1 MNILYKSL
9 FIMKTFWKIFFIV
22 LGLIIFAGGC
32 ASDGTIAFLIQFFG
46 AIIMMV
52 GLLPIIDKESFASL
66 KKNNKS

>member
-1 MNILYKSL
+1 
-9 FIMKTFWKIFFIV
+9 MKTFWKIFFIV

-32 ASDGTIAFLIQFFG
+32 ALDGTIAFLIQFFG